1 VHVDETRVAPGLVAP
16 DPDQKIV
23 ARENASGLASQRP
36 QELELRGRQRKLL
49 VARDRL
55 QAREIDDEPTKPELP
70 VLAVIAVDAVTAQK
84 RLDARGELVVVEWLA
99 QVIIRTDAQTDDSVG
114 PVVLRSYAGVE
125 GRDLSRRRLA

>member
-1 VHVDETRVAPGLVAP
+1 RSLPLPLDQAIPEAPRRLDRHLGDGSLLQLLAEPANVHVDETRVAPGLVAP

-70 VLAVIAVDAVTAQK
+70 VLAVMAVDASP
-84 RLDARGELVVVEWLA
+84 E
-99 QVIIRTDAQTDDSVG
+99 
-114 PVVLRSYAGVE
+114 
-125 GRDLSRRRLA
+125 RRRACGRSNFLVKHV